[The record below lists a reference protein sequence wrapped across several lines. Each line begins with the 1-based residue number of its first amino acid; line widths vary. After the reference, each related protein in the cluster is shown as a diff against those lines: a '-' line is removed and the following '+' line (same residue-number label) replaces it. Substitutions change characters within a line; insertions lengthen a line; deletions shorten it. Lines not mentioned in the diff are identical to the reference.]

1 MYRFK
6 HKSRPKIFL
15 NFFGFALIGIST
27 VRYTYSYQC
36 KINSKIR
43 KLSLKGPKN
52 ILIVNNI
59 QIDVKIFLSF
69 VKNLYIENMLGV
81 DMKAFWRD
89 TCPAMSRYVPPCP
102 AIGRDSWQ
110 DRGAGQKSRTP
121 RPAIGRDKAGHSRTS
136 PVPPCGGTTAEDVFM
151 YCPALW
157 RDKLSVHYLLGR
169 FFFNRAVLA
178 KTLRLACIVE
188 GPRWGS
194 PISCLVFCR
203 VGPPKRKRPKEVNW

>member
-1 MYRFK
+1 MAG
-6 HKSRPKIFL
+6 HL
-15 NFFGFALIGIST
+15 
-27 VRYTYSYQC
+27 
-36 KINSKIR
+36 
-43 KLSLKGPKN
+43 
-52 ILIVNNI
+52 
-59 QIDVKIFLSF
+59 
-69 VKNLYIENMLGV
+69 
-81 DMKAFWRD
+81 
-89 TCPAMSRYVPPCP
+89 SRYVLLCP
-102 AIGRDSWQ
+102 ALSGHRAGQ
-110 DRGAGQKSRTP
+110 LARQGGAGQKSRTR
-121 RPAIGRDKAGHSRTS
+121 RPAIERDKAGHSRTS

-157 RDKLSVHYLLGR
+157 PDKLSVHYLLER

>member
-1 MYRFK
+1 MNKR
-6 HKSRPKIFL
+6 
-15 NFFGFALIGIST
+15 GI
-27 VRYTYSYQC
+27 YTYTCTQHVTCIQYIHCYTLTRSHAYKQTTLQTC
-36 KINSKIR
+36 KHIYMYTHSLTQTNTYTDLFVHPTLRAGQS
-43 KLSLKGPKN
+43 LS
-52 ILIVNNI
+52 
-59 QIDVKIFLSF
+59 
-69 VKNLYIENMLGV
+69 
-81 DMKAFWRD
+81 
-89 TCPAMSRYVPPCP
+89 CYVPPCP

-110 DRGAGQKSRTP
+110 DRGAGQQSRTP

-203 VGPPKRKRPKEVNW
+203 VGPPKRKRPKEENW

>member
-1 MYRFK
+1 MYLDTN
-6 HKSRPKIFL
+6 IQ
-15 NFFGFALIGIST
+15 
-27 VRYTYSYQC
+27 YTDVHSK
-36 KINSKIR
+36 KINKTMSR
-43 KLSLKGPKN
+43 HRAG
-52 ILIVNNI
+52 
-59 QIDVKIFLSF
+59 Q
-69 VKNLYIENMLGV
+69 
-81 DMKAFWRD
+81 
-89 TCPAMSRYVPPCP
+89 AMSRYVPPCP

-203 VGPPKRKRPKEVNW
+203 VGPPKRKRPKEVNWWCSMARRSP